1 MFIFNHDEK
10 SGIITEQFDAS
21 TKSRLGINGQK
32 IRIKKDDRFKWNS
45 GTGLDIGF
53 GEKFEFLTN
62 KFNAFA
68 VSTVYKHDI
77 GFDLLFIPVIY
88 FVEEIVNNGFF
99 AGARRAMNNNMGYF
113 IGFIKK
119 IEFVLNIF
127 MDR

>member
-21 TKSRLGINGQK
+21 TKRRLGVNRQK
-32 IRIKKDDRFKWNS
+32 VRVKKDDRFEWNS

-53 GEKFEFLTN
+53 GEKFEFFPY
-62 KFNAFA
+62 KFDTFA

-77 GFDLLFIPVIY
+77 GFDLLFVPVVY
-88 FVEEIVNNGFF
+88 FMEEIVNDRFF
-99 AGARRAMNNNMGYF
+99 TGARRAVNNNMGYF
-113 IGFIKK
+113 IGFVEK
-119 IEFVLNIF
+119 IEFVLNVF